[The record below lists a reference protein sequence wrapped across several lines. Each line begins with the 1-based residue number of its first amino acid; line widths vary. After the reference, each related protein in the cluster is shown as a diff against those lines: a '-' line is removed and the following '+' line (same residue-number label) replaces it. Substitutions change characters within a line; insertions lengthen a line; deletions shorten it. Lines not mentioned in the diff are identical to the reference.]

1 MVNSAIKSTP
11 IVFNSSTFGTKQSF
25 TPFSLAPSLSQIPH
39 TKKFNVILLSCTSL
53 QDFQSKCTKL
63 TNLLYDDTLIIIES
77 SGYVK
82 LEPFVQ
88 LSLPKYTNAIVVS
101 IMNEADVRQLNNYE
115 FNHTIRNN
123 DQRIYL
129 GSSSP
134 TETAQAIRA
143 NKNFQEI
150 YQFLDSWSST
160 KEINFLASLNPK
172 EFTTYQWKLA
182 LPRLVFLPLSVVF
195 EADFPEQ
202 LGSQILCK
210 PLITGLVS
218 EVFKIIKR
226 MDCKLVK
233 GFENE
238 ANLMKSWTSAY
249 PATKQNQNYIN
260 SPSLLFNFINNF
272 ELEIDLL
279 LLQPILLAD
288 DFNTKSP
295 YLENVYSTLCQFM
308 RINKNQ
314 SKLFMRKDGVS
325 KTKLSQLDNID
336 EELSKKKAEHA
347 SWEQRL
353 NDARQE
359 NMNLEL
365 KVSETRFLIKQ
376 MKEDI
381 SSKETVVSNLN
392 AKIEELENTI
402 QLKQRES
409 LQLEEEYKNVLLSDR
424 ITAETPSMRDSFD
437 KSSEESDRNP
447 RRASNDRLSQDL
459 QEKERELQRR
469 EKELNDRES
478 AFRAS
483 NGKQAPAPAPP
494 QQHYVDAREHYGPS
508 NPHPN
513 SRPQQHYMPQQYP
526 SNPQYQQYQQYQS
539 YQQFPPNTYYGSP
552 MDQQP
557 PHGLPQNG
565 MPQNG
570 LPPTLRTSH
579 SMTGGTNRYQQPVNT
594 MQQQSMRHRVPS
606 NPSLQSFDNPMQ
618 HPSYNHPSFNNAAP
632 IDPGIELRFR
642 TKPKSLNRKSTLQMN
657 GNLDGL
663 DMGGRGGMPMPNS
676 IKGRGNYP
684 SPPMQQRKSATNM
697 TDQFQHL
704 SMTLQSQYNGQQH
717 LAPPAMSGGSNT
729 SGTSSTNTYDSVKT
743 SNGYSHPHVPYDE
756 DQMSSGDRRAQN
768 KGYSGHN

>member
-1 MVNSAIKSTP
+1 
-11 IVFNSSTFGTKQSF
+11 
-25 TPFSLAPSLSQIPH
+25 
-39 TKKFNVILLSCTSL
+39 
-53 QDFQSKCTKL
+53 
-63 TNLLYDDTLIIIES
+63 
-77 SGYVK
+77 
-82 LEPFVQ
+82 
-88 LSLPKYTNAIVVS
+88 
-101 IMNEADVRQLNNYE
+101 MNEADVRQLNNYE

-182 LPRLVFLPLSVVF
+182 LPRLVFLPLSIIF

-202 LGSQILCK
+202 LASQILCK
-210 PLITGLVS
+210 PLITGLIN

-233 GFENE
+233 GYENE
-238 ANLMKSWTSAY
+238 ANLMKSWTNTY
-249 PATKQNQNYIN
+249 PVTKQNQNYIN
-260 SPSLLFNFINNF
+260 SPSLLFNFTNAF

-295 YLENVYSTLCQFM
+295 YLENIYSTLCQFI

-314 SKLFMRKDGVS
+314 SKLFMRKDVIS
-325 KTKLSQLDNID
+325 KDKLSQLDNIE

-353 NDARQE
+353 GDTKQE
-359 NMNLEL
+359 SMNLDQ

-381 SSKETVVSNLN
+381 SSKETVVSNLS
-392 AKIEELENTI
+392 ARIEELENAI

-409 LQLEEEYKNVLLSDR
+409 LQLDDEYKNVLLSDK
-424 ITAETPSMRDSFD
+424 ITAETPNLRQNFD
-437 KSSEESDRNP
+437 RGSDENDRKSRGSSSDRQ
-447 RRASNDRLSQDL
+447 QDL

-478 AFRAS
+478 ALRTS
-483 NGKQAPAPAPP
+483 NGKQAPPP
-494 QQHYVDAREHYGPS
+494 QPYVDTREQYGHS
-508 NPHPN
+508 NPPPN

-526 SNPQYQQYQQYQS
+526 PNPQYQQYQQFQS
-539 YQQFPPNTYYGSP
+539 YQQFPPNTYYGPP

-579 SMTGGTNRYQQPVNT
+579 SMTGGTNRYQQPVNI

-618 HPSYNHPSFNNAAP
+618 QPHYNHPSFNNAAP
-632 IDPGIELRFR
+632 IDPGIELRFKA
-642 TKPKSLNRKSTLQMN
+642 KPKSLNRKSTLQMN
-657 GNLDGL
+657 GNLDGI

-676 IKGRGNYP
+676 IKGRGSFGGSKNIGSYP
-684 SPPMQQRKSATNM
+684 SPPIQQRKSTTNIA
-697 TDQFQHL
+697 DQFQHL
-704 SMTLQSQYNGQQH
+704 SMTLQSQYNGQQY

-729 SGTSSTNTYDSVKT
+729 SGTSSTNTYDSVNT
-743 SNGYSHPHVPYDE
+743 SNGYSQPHIPYDDE
-756 DQMSSGDRRAQN
+756 QVPSADRRAQK
-768 KGYSGHN
+768 KGYSRHD